1 MMGKHTAP
9 EDVHYRFEAADSRD
23 RYEAEVIADILRAM
37 PLEADA
43 LGDGG
48 ESDWTLSILFAL
60 AGKGDSDALLYI
72 APRLEAAALMVLA
85 DLGYPGDAFQG
96 V

>member
-1 MMGKHTAP
+1 MGKHTMD
-9 EDVHYRFEAADSRD
+9 EDLHYRFEATDHRD
-23 RYEAEVIADILRAM
+23 RLEAEEIADILRAM
-37 PLEADA
+37 PLDADA

-48 ESDWTLSILFAL
+48 QSDWTLSILFAL

-72 APRLEAAALMVLA
+72 APRLEAAALMVLK
-85 DLGYPGDAFQG
+85 DVGYPGDAFQG